1 MTTSASAA
9 AVVAFVAMFSPA
21 GHQTDTSEP
30 AGTGIELA
38 YLPWAKPNQPS
49 IKGDVLPTGA
59 RHPKHKPYV
68 PPPRRW
74 RDALRAPAHLLGPA
88 RSALT

>member
-1 MTTSASAA
+1 MTLPARRA
-9 AVVAFVAMFSPA
+9 AVIALAAILTSVS
-21 GHQTDTSEP
+21 HQTGASP
-30 AGTGIELA
+30 LAGTNIELA
-38 YLPWAKPNQPS
+38 YLSWAIPSQPS
-49 IKGDVLPTGA
+49 INGDVLPTGA

-74 RDALRAPAHLLGPA
+74 RNALGAPADWTGPA